1 MAAQVI
7 AVDGVDLELFRREL
21 TGYCYRMLGS
31 SHDAEDAVH
40 EAIARADERIN

>member
-31 SHDAEDAVH
+31 GLEAEDAVQ
-40 EAIARADERIN
+40 ETYVLA